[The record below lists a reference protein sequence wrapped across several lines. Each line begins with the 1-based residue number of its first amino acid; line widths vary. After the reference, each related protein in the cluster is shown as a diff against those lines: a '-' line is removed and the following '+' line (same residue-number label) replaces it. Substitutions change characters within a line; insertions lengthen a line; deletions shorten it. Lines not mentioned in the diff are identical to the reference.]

1 MTDKILSREEV
12 VKVAGFSVRTLY
24 NEISVGRFPRQVQ
37 ISARRVGWKES
48 DVQAWL
54 DKRGAAA

>member
-1 MTDKILSREEV
+1 MTDKILSKAEV

-24 NEISVGRFPRQVQ
+24 NEISAGRFPRQVQ
-37 ISARRVGWKES
+37 ISARRVGWRQSEI
-48 DVQAWL
+48 QAWL